1 MKTKE
6 SKSLKNNELSNNKD
20 NGVSKRSME
29 VNAGTIR
36 LNDIVVPKGIKSI
49 TRAAKDLSIS
59 LKGCMIMYRE
69 SITPCAAEKGNDRI
83 SDYNKK
89 IRERRNQ
96 LGVDATKLL
105 MNPRLAMRYVVRALP
120 KVDGQFVTECT
131 VYSESLNKE
140 GAIVITD
147 TRNEAIPLGTMVLC
161 NDGNTS
167 LRNTIEEPTIGD
179 NGLKK
184 IKGWKPVKKYTI
196 AYVERF
202 IQYAVDMWIAD
213 GRPSK

>member
-6 SKSLKNNELSNNKD
+6 SKSLKNNKLSNKD

-29 VNAGTIR
+29 INTGTIR
-36 LNDIVVPKGIKSI
+36 LNDIVVPKGIKFV
-49 TRAAKDLSIS
+49 TKEAKDLSAS

-69 SITPCAAEKGNDRI
+69 SITPCAAEKGNDLI
-83 SDYNKK
+83 ADYNKR
-89 IRERRNQ
+89 IRERRTQ
-96 LGVDATKLL
+96 LGTDTTKLL
-105 MNPRLAMRYVVRALP
+105 LNPRLAMRYIVRALP

-131 VYSESLNKE
+131 VYSELINKD
-140 GAIVITD
+140 GAIVVTD
-147 TRNEAIPLGTMVLC
+147 TRNDAIPLGTMILC

-196 AYVERF
+196 AYVEKF